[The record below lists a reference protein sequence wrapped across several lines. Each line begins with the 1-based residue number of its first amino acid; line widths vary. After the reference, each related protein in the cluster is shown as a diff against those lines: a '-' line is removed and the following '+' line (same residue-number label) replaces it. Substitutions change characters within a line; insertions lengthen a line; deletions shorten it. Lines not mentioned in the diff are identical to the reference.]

1 MWLSWCSAILTHA
14 VAKLARW
21 QLHLFFCTQM
31 ATELLAMGAD
41 AVIMCEITFVPHQA
55 SSTQWAAFEAWE

>member
-1 MWLSWCSAILTHA
+1 
-14 VAKLARW
+14 
-21 QLHLFFCTQM
+21 M